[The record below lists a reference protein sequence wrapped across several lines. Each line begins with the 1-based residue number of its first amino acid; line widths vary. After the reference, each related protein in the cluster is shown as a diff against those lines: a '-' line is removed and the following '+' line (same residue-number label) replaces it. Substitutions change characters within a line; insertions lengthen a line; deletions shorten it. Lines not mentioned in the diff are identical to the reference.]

1 MEGSARDRQH
11 SSSDVH
17 PRVSVLAADLF
28 YCVQPGGKYG
38 PQVTT
43 PQPPKEGEE
52 GGAQLSES
60 EGMKKAAEV
69 VRQAVQASGQATSA
83 AQAATR
89 LSNKVWSKLLD

>member
-1 MEGSARDRQH
+1 MKGSARDRQD
-11 SSSDVH
+11 SSIGVH
-17 PRVSVLAADLF
+17 PRVRLIF
-28 YCVQPGGKYG
+28 IFCVQPGGKYG

-43 PQPPKEGEE
+43 PQPAKEGEE

-69 VRQAVQASGQATSA
+69 VRQAVQTSGQATPA